1 MKHGAAALLTAELV
15 AIVLRTGSREGN
27 VVEVAHE
34 LMKTCGGLR
43 GLAEAAP
50 EELAR
55 VKGIG
60 LAKAIQL
67 KAALELGRR
76 VAVLN
81 PQERFTVSSPV
92 DVVRVLMPEA
102 RHLDREYLKVV
113 LLNTRNQVLN
123 IITISV
129 GSLDT
134 ALGHPREVFK
144 EAIRRSSAG
153 IILVHNH
160 PSGDPTPSVDDVKIT
175 ERLIQAGKILGIDVL
190 DHIILGDNKYFSMRE
205 KGLLEGSAIS

>member
-1 MKHGAAALLTAELV
+1 MTAELV
-15 AIVLRTGSREGN
+15 AIVLRTGSRDGN
-27 VVEVAHE
+27 VVDVAHE

-43 GLAEAAP
+43 GLAESAP

-60 LAKAIQL
+60 LAKAVQL

-76 VAVLN
+76 VAVMN
-81 PQERFTVSSPV
+81 PLERFTVSGAA
-92 DVVRVLMPEA
+92 DVARFLMPEV
-102 RHLDREYLKVV
+102 RHLDREHFKVV
-113 LLNTRNQVLN
+113 LLNTRNQILN
-123 IITISV
+123 IITVSV

-175 ERLIQAGKILGIDVL
+175 GRLMEAGKILGIDVL
-190 DHIILGDNKYFSMRE
+190 DHIILGDNKFLSMRE
-205 KGLLEGSAIS
+205 KGLLEGSATS